1 MEFSIIVPT
10 YMEEGCIEKCLRS
23 IGDQRYKR
31 TEFEIIVSDARSTD
45 HTADIAR
52 QYADSVIVEDRK
64 GIAYGRN
71 VGAKKARGDILIFVD
86 ADATLDQ
93 DFLSHCHQE
102 FSNPAII
109 GMTGVAKPSD
119 GGILQRFIYRST
131 YGMVRLFDFFGLS
144 LFPGICVA
152 YRRADFTE
160 VGGFREDFGIV
171 EDLDLSRRMSHL
183 GFCTVNKKARA
194 LVSTRRLEKNL
205 LQTVLFHMYCDVR
218 YLITGKAPASY
229 PKVEEIHSWR
239 ELWRHVH

>member
-10 YMEEGCIEKCLRS
+10 YMEERCIEKCLRS

-71 VGAKKARGDILIFVD
+71 VGSKKARGDILIFID

-119 GGILQRFIYRST
+119 GGILQRFVYRST

-152 YRRADFTE
+152 YRRVGFTE

-171 EDLDLSRRMSHL
+171 EDLDLSRRISRQ
-183 GFCTVNKKARA
+183 GICTINSKAYA
-194 LVSTRRLEKNL
+194 FVSTRRLEKHFL
-205 LQTVLFHMYCDVR
+205 STVVFHIYCDLK
-218 YLITGKAPASY
+218 YLFTGKAPSLY
-229 PKVEEIHSWR
+229 PKTEEMHSWLD
-239 ELWRHVH
+239 LWK